1 MTALRKWATKVVGL
15 CLLLLRGDCDD
26 NARDYDRIVY
36 NNLVSSCVFQDL
48 RDDTSTD
55 CVATIQLGTSR
66 IDIQLTG
73 LATFTQREAGTCLG
87 CNIMH

>member
-55 CVATIQLGTSR
+55 
-66 IDIQLTG
+66 G